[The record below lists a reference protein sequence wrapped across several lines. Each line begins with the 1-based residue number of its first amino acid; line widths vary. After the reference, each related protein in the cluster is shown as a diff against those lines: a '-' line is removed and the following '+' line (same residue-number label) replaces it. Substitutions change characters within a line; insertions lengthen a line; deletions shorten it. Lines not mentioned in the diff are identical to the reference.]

1 MGKKPGHAPKPATT
15 AVADPATPHAAHM
28 RFWARIVEHRTVQ
41 WLVGYLAFSYA
52 CLHTIEMLSTTF
64 AWPVLVAR
72 LTSVSLLLGFPVT
85 AVLSW
90 YFHGTHHGAGAVP
103 NTPPP
108 VVGAAASAPPFK
120 SIAVLPFL
128 DMSAL
133 KDQEY
138 FSDGLSE
145 ELIGVLTRIPD
156 LRVPARTSSFFFK
169 GKQSTIAEIAQA
181 LHVAHV
187 LEGSV
192 RKAGDTIRITVQLI
206 QADNGYHVWSE
217 TYDRTLDDIFKV
229 QDEIAAAVV
238 RALKVTLLKDTLPTR
253 SVVPNAEAYQ
263 LYLRGRFHWNR
274 RSPED
279 FRKAVKFFQQATAID
294 SKYPLALTG
303 LADCYS
309 LLPLYDRRANAT
321 ESTPL
326 AKEAV
331 LRALSMDEGLAEAH
345 ASLGLILAIFDFD
358 WLRAERHFR
367 RSIELSP
374 NASTTHQWYGTLL
387 VAAGRAE
394 EGLAA
399 ARRALELDPLSLAAN
414 LSLGIDLNSARRFDA
429 AIAQLHKTL
438 ELGKNFA
445 DTNYFLYEAY
455 ANKGMYKEAVSVYAK
470 QKRLEGEA
478 PAEAEA
484 IKEAYA
490 SGSWQGFLRHR
501 VMAMEAQPQPVA
513 EEVASFYARLGD
525 VDRAMS
531 WLQKAY
537 ERRSARLT
545 LLKVDPR
552 YDNLR
557 KDPRFAELL
566 QRVGLGG
573 T

>member
-1 MGKKPGHAPKPATT
+1 
-15 AVADPATPHAAHM
+15 M

-52 CLHTIEMLSTTF
+52 SLHTIEMLSTTF

-72 LTSVSLLLGFPVT
+72 LTSVTLLLGFPVT

-90 YFHGTHHGAGAVP
+90 YFHGAHHGAGAVP
-103 NTPPP
+103 NAPPP
-108 VVGAAASAPPFK
+108 VIGAAASVPPFK

-145 ELIGVLTRIPD
+145 ELIGVLTKIPD

-169 GKQSTIAEIAQA
+169 GKQSTIAEIALA

-238 RALKVTLLKDTLPTR
+238 RALKVTLLKDALPTR
-253 SVVPNAEAYQ
+253 SLVPNAEAYQ

-294 SKYPLALTG
+294 GKYPLALTG
-303 LADCYS
+303 LADCYT

-358 WLRAERHFR
+358 WLAAERHFR

-374 NASTTHQWYGTLL
+374 NASTTHQWYGMQL

-394 EGLAA
+394 EGLAE
-399 ARRALELDPLSLAAN
+399 ARRALELDPLSLPAN
-414 LSLGIDLNSARRFDA
+414 LS
-429 AIAQLHKTL
+429 
-438 ELGKNFA
+438 
-445 DTNYFLYEAY
+445 
-455 ANKGMYKEAVSVYAK
+455 
-470 QKRLEGEA
+470 
-478 PAEAEA
+478 
-484 IKEAYA
+484 
-490 SGSWQGFLRHR
+490 
-501 VMAMEAQPQPVA
+501 
-513 EEVASFYARLGD
+513 
-525 VDRAMS
+525 
-531 WLQKAY
+531 
-537 ERRSARLT
+537 
-545 LLKVDPR
+545 
-552 YDNLR
+552 
-557 KDPRFAELL
+557 
-566 QRVGLGG
+566 
-573 T
+573 

>member
-1 MGKKPGHAPKPATT
+1 MGHDRSHAPMPAATT
-15 AVADPATPHAAHM
+15 AAEPASPHVTHM

-52 CLHTIEMLSTTF
+52 SLHTIEMLGSTF
-64 AWPVLVAR
+64 DWPHLVAR
-72 LTSVSLLLGFPVT
+72 VASVTLLMGFPVT

-90 YFHGTHHGAGAVP
+90 YFHGAHRAG
-103 NTPPP
+103 T
-108 VVGAAASAPPFK
+108 AAATAAQAAAITTPAPAYK

-128 DMSAL
+128 DLSAQ

-145 ELIGVLTRIPD
+145 ELIGLLTKVPE

-169 GKQSTIAEIAQA
+169 GKQTTIAEIAQA

-192 RKAGDTIRITVQLI
+192 RKAGNAIRIAVQLI
-206 QADNGYHVWSE
+206 QVDNGYHVWSE

-238 RALKVTLLKDTLPTR
+238 RSLKVTLMKEDLPTR
-253 SVVPNAEAYQ
+253 STLPNAEAYQ

-274 RSPED
+274 RSAED
-279 FRKAVKFFQQATAID
+279 FRKAVKFFQQAIAID
-294 SKYPLALTG
+294 ANYPLALTG

-309 LLPLYDRRANAT
+309 LLPLYDRRANAR

-326 AKEAV
+326 AKQAV
-331 LRALSMDEGLAEAH
+331 LKALSMDETLAEAH
-345 ASLGLILAIFDFD
+345 ASLGLILGIFDFD
-358 WLRAERHFR
+358 WTAAERHFR
-367 RSIELSP
+367 RALELSP
-374 NASTTHQWYGTLL
+374 NLPATHKWYGTLL
-387 VAAGRAE
+387 VNAGRTD

-399 ARRALELDPLSLAAN
+399 VRRALELDPLSLIAN
-414 LSLGIDLNSARRFDA
+414 LTLGIDLNSARRYDE
-429 AIAQLHKTL
+429 AIVQLRKTL

-455 ANKGMYKEAVSVYAK
+455 ANKNQHKEAVALYAR
-470 QKRLEGEA
+470 QKRIDGEA
-478 PAEAEA
+478 PAALEAL
-484 IKEAYA
+484 KEAFA
-490 SGSWQGFLRHR
+490 TGGWHGFLRHR
-501 VMAMEAQPQPVA
+501 VAAMEAQPQPVP
-513 EEVASFYARLGD
+513 EEVASLYARLGD
-525 VDRAMS
+525 VDRAMP

-537 ERRSARLT
+537 ANRSARLT
-545 LLKVDPR
+545 LLKVDAR

-557 KDPRFAELL
+557 GDARFTELL

-573 T
+573 S